1 MKMIHQRIILLIFV
15 VLCCSGV
22 YAQDIDDFKL
32 RSESAFESVNH
43 ILNLSDIHLD
53 YADVKGG
60 SAQAQRLPFRGNV
73 ITLDYVELE
82 NASDVELQGLFAHEL
97 THIETYS
104 HMHFISLAF
113 YGMHYQFS
121 STFKREVER
130 ETDEKAIAHGFGL
143 ELKGFRL
150 YRLQTASEKDKVLLE
165 TYYLSSDEISALI
178 T

>member
-1 MKMIHQRIILLIFV
+1 MERNARRQISL
-15 VLCCSGV
+15 
-22 YAQDIDDFKL
+22 AT
-32 RSESAFESVNH
+32 
-43 ILNLSDIHLD
+43 
-53 YADVKGG
+53 
-60 SAQAQRLPFRGNV
+60 QAIGTYHGQYFLKTEF
-73 ITLDYVELE
+73 
-82 NASDVELQGLFAHEL
+82 
-97 THIETYS
+97 IETYS